1 MPQVKIKETDLTTAP
16 LGEYKNFAVVVP
28 GILGKN
34 DAGTDVDGSAFNVDG
49 ICELRTQAE
58 FVAKVGIANNPL
70 SITTTTP
77 AVEAVE
83 GVHFTAEEIAAA
95 SEGDPAYGKTT
106 DDWKV
111 APVEGKAATTE
122 TRVVQI
128 GNQIAYELLGLGYP
142 VIYKKIE
149 AAADL
154 DNDTFWEPLK
164 DKATYDFRFII
175 SGLLSDNGQSVGKK
189 IIKVVNY
196 DEDNATEVN
205 GKGRGDAVALLDIDE
220 SVYNT
225 TTNRASRNA
234 LLSAITAN
242 ANLIGKSKYAAV
254 FAPTVCL
261 LGTDS
266 AYDNHKFPASFY
278 YLACFKYML
287 DHGFAEWYAAAGYTR
302 GVCKYNVESADV
314 NFGEYLIN
322 ALEPR
327 SLGSETGALAIAVNV
342 VAKIR
347 GNYYLWGNRTAEGL
361 KNELVASHF
370 LNIRQLCSTLKK
382 QIYIAC
388 RRFTFD
394 PNSDVL
400 WINFCNALKPT
411 LEGMKADQGIKDYK
425 IVKLY
430 TAKKAELKARVRII
444 PIEAVEDFDI
454 EITLEDNFGETSATA
469 VER

>member
-1 MPQVKIKETDLTTAP
+1 MPQIKIKETDLTTAP
-16 LGEYKNFAVVVP
+16 LGEYRNFAVVVP
-28 GILGKN
+28 GILGKDEDN
-34 DAGTDVDGSAFNVDG
+34 QAVDGSAFDDNG
-49 ICELRTQAE
+49 ICELSSQAD
-58 FVAKVGIANNPL
+58 FASKVGFAEPL
-70 SITTTTP
+70 TASRVITP
-77 AVEAVE
+77 AVED
-83 GVHFTAEEIAAA
+83 
-95 SEGDPAYGKTT
+95 DP
-106 DDWKV
+106 V
-111 APVEGKAATTE
+111 TTE
-122 TRVVQI
+122 VNEAQAAVTEDTVIQI

-142 VIYKKIE
+142 VIYKKITQVS
-149 AAADL
+149 DM
-154 DNDTFWEPLK
+154 NSDTFWEPLK

-175 SGLLSDNGQSVGKK
+175 SGLLSDSEQAISNR
-189 IIKVVNY
+189 IIKVVDY
-196 DEDNATEVN
+196 DNTAENILNT
-205 GKGRGDAVALLDIDE
+205 GRGDAVALCDIDE
-220 SVYNT
+220 AIYNT
-225 TTNRASRNA
+225 SLNRADRAA
-234 LLSAITAN
+234 LLSALTGAAN
-242 ANLIGKSKYAAV
+242 KVNKSKYAAV

-266 AYDNHKFPASFY
+266 HYDNHKFPASFY
-278 YLACFKYML
+278 YLACFKYSL

-302 GVCKYNVESADV
+302 GVCKYGIEAADI

-327 SLGSETGALAIAVNV
+327 AKANTENALDKSVNV

-347 GNYYLWGNRTAEGL
+347 GNYYLWGNRTAEAL
-361 KNELVASHF
+361 KNELQASHF

-382 QIYIAC
+382 QIYVAC